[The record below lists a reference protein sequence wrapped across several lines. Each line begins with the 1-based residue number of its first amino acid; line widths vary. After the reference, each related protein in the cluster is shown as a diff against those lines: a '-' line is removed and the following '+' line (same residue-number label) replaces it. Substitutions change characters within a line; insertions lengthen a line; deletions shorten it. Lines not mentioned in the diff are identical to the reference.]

1 MYTEHRGNS
10 EHRGSNRGEE
20 KSQFFFRKKVCRY
33 CKNAELRADYK
44 DARTLRQFMSDRGKI
59 LPRRITGLCAKHQ
72 RSVAQ
77 EIKRARVMALLP
89 FTTVTTEI

>member
-1 MYTEHRGNS
+1 MEYQRGA
-10 EHRGSNRGEE
+10 NRMEE
-20 KSQFFFRKKVCRY
+20 KGQFYFRKKVCRY
-33 CKNAELRADYK
+33 CKNPELKTYYK

-72 RSVAQ
+72 RSVAG

-89 FTTVTTEI
+89 FTTVTTET

>member
-1 MYTEHRGNS
+1 MEDKG
-10 EHRGSNRGEE
+10 
-20 KSQFFFRKKVCRY
+20 QFYFRKKVCRY
-33 CKNAELRADYK
+33 CKNLELKADYK

-72 RSVAQ
+72 RSVAG

-89 FTTVTTEI
+89 FTMVTTET